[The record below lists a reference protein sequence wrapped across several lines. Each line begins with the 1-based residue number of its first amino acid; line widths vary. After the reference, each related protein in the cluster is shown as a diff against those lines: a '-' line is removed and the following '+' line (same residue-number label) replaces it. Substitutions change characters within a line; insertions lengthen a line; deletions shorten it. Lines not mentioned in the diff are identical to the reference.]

1 VAEFPRQILAAGG
14 WLERLASQAP
24 RALQGKPVLLV
35 WGMKDRGFG
44 SRKVIARWR
53 RDFPAAEVVVLAGAN
68 HYIQEDAPDEIAA
81 AVTRTF
87 G

>member
-1 VAEFPRQILAAGG
+1 VAEFPRQILATGG

-24 RALQGKPVLLV
+24 RALRDKPVLLV
-35 WGMKDRGFG
+35 WGMKDLGFG
-44 SRKVIARWR
+44 SRKVIARWQR
-53 RDFPAAEVVVLAGAN
+53 YFPTAEVIMLPEAN
-68 HYIQEDAPDEIAA
+68 QFIQEDAPDQIGA